1 MAGVQ
6 RSGIDRCVMRVFKG
20 RKMGLKYRRHGYKF
34 AYDIP
39 GNWTDEDDIGD
50 AAEAAAD
57 DYWCNRDGW
66 ETQWPVTFDILRA
79 DGELIGSREV
89 AVEMEPVFNAAAHNA

>member
-1 MAGVQ
+1 
-6 RSGIDRCVMRVFKG
+6 
-20 RKMGLKYRRHGYKF
+20 MGLKYRRHGYKF

-57 DYWCNRDGW
+57 AYWCNRDGW

-89 AVEMEPVFNAAAHNA
+89 AVEMEPVFNAAAHNAGVKAAAEGSPATEGSEP

>member
-1 MAGVQ
+1 
-6 RSGIDRCVMRVFKG
+6 
-20 RKMGLKYRRHGYKF
+20 MGLKYRRHGYKF

-89 AVEMEPVFNAAAHNA
+89 AVEMEPVFNAAAHNAQVTGASPAFMAKRPVD